1 MSSVNVLITGIGG
14 QGILSASRL
23 LAQAVLS
30 IGGHVVVGDAF
41 GASQREGSVVSNV
54 RIGPSVHGP
63 LIGHE
68 MADFL
73 IAFEPFE
80 ALRARHH
87 LAPHGVVVTSI
98 QPAIPVGDQLDGT
111 YPPLEEVWQRLG
123 ENGNAVHRVM
133 ATETASRIAA
143 QYESRYDITNV
154 VILGAA
160 SLVEGFP
167 VGGELL
173 EQTLRAR
180 FSSTAL
186 AMNLEALAAGQGLIK
201 VRT

>member
-1 MSSVNVLITGIGG
+1 MSSVNILITGIGG

-30 IGGHVVVGDAF
+30 TGGHVVVGDAF

-54 RIGPSVHGP
+54 RIGPAVHGP
-63 LIGHE
+63 LIGRG

-80 ALRARHH
+80 ALRSLHY
-87 LAPHGVVVTSI
+87 LAPRGVAVVNS
-98 QPAIPVGDQLDGT
+98 QPVIPVGDQLNGT
-111 YPPLEEVWQRLG
+111 YPPLKEVWQRLG
-123 ENGNAVHRVM
+123 EASDAVHRVA
-133 ATETASRIAA
+133 ATDMASRIAA

-160 SLVEGFP
+160 SLVKGFP
-167 VGGELL
+167 VVGEVL
-173 EQTLRAR
+173 EQTLQAR

-186 AMNLEALAAGQGLIK
+186 AMNLEALAAGQGLIR
-201 VRT
+201 VQA